1 MYCHHQT
8 DDYWR
13 EPRHFQFVQD
23 FHSEVVKAMASLT
36 SIDGLAQITLI
47 AISVLYGCM
56 CSERSIRIY
65 SCFFYSN
72 SSRIVSILMRNTI
85 ELISL

>member
-1 MYCHHQT
+1 
-8 DDYWR
+8 
-13 EPRHFQFVQD
+13 
-23 FHSEVVKAMASLT
+23 VKAMASLT